1 VEARVSA
8 VALHAALVVAALA
21 VAWVVPGRTSKA
33 VGLAAFVAAH
43 WVWALSSHAH
53 ALVFVGAVPF
63 WLPVVRG
70 RAGPAYVLAGIVA
83 SDTAALWLAA
93 TGHSEQSVALL
104 GGMLP
109 VAVAF
114 VVVAWK
120 RLREEEAGA
129 RAAA

>member
-1 VEARVSA
+1 MSGVL
-8 VALHAALVVAALA
+8 LHSALVIAALA
-21 VAWVVPGRTSKA
+21 VAWLVPGRTSKA
-33 VGLAAFVAAH
+33 VGLAAFVVAH
-43 WVWALSSHAH
+43 WAWAFSSHAH
-53 ALVFVGAVPF
+53 VLVFVGAVLF

-70 RAGPAYVLAGIVA
+70 RAGPAYLLAGIVA

-93 TGHSEQSVALL
+93 TGHSAQSVELL

-109 VAVAF
+109 VAAAF
-114 VVVAWK
+114 VIVAWK